1 MMRFGDRRSYCVL
14 QKDPGFD
21 RGQFHKQVSVMRGQV
36 GLLLYRPKFES
47 VQIATTGNSPAVHQT
62 KSFLS
67 LDLESDPS
75 PEGR

>member
-1 MMRFGDRRSYCVL
+1 MTRFGDCRSYCVL

-47 VQIATTGNSPAVHQT
+47 VQIATNVPAVHQT